1 VRAKVSV
8 TQLEQMTILCE
19 MVILMQ
25 MEEARNDN
33 QQGGGRNHAR
43 DKEQHGGQV

>member
-1 VRAKVSV
+1 
-8 TQLEQMTILCE
+8 

-25 MEEARNDN
+25 MEGARNDN
-33 QQGGGRNHAR
+33 QQGRGRNRAG